1 MYSKQFVVSAVV
13 YFLWFSNAKVC
24 AQTGN
29 TNINS
34 GNGILKSLENFQN
47 SIVATHGV
55 QNISE
60 SGLKFSDNY
69 KKLLSESSSELDIK
83 NDSSE
88 VVDEDDSLTFD
99 GKKNGLKFDDFV
111 PQKELQKSPNDDK
124 KSIDTSFINVF
135 KVPKSK
141 TKKTLST
148 KHSSMKNEPVIN
160 DFNSELLFAVNDENL
175 TSYDTYFH
183 AFTHLYD
190 HNKWDVNTFSID
202 ISKSCLRDMK
212 IYLNDLRLSRDW
224 AVKVCDA
231 SGRYRGAFFF
241 ENSFWVGSKE
251 FCYEINDEHRSEG
264 VPDLQFFVF
273 KFTVKLE
280 PVKHKVSNFIRI

>member
-1 MYSKQFVVSAVV
+1 MDSKQFVVYSVV
-13 YFLWFSNAKVC
+13 CLLWLSNTKVY

-29 TNINS
+29 GNISN
-34 GNGILKSLENFQN
+34 NGILKSLENLQN
-47 SIVATHGV
+47 NIVALKNT
-55 QNISE
+55 SE
-60 SGLKFSDNY
+60 SDNVSGLKFANNY
-69 KKLLSESSSELDIK
+69 KKLLSESTSDLDIQ

-88 VVDEDDSLTFD
+88 VVDEDDELTFD

-111 PQKELQKSPNDDK
+111 SRKELEKSLSDDK
-124 KSIDTSFINVF
+124 KSTETTFVNVF

-175 TSYDTYFH
+175 TSFDTYFH

-190 HNKWDVNTFSID
+190 HNKWNVNTFSID

-224 AVKVCDA
+224 AVKVSDA
-231 SGRYRGAFFF
+231 SGRYRGQFFF
-241 ENSFWVGSKE
+241 ENSFWVGSME
-251 FCYEINDEHRSEG
+251 YCYETLNEYKSDGI
-264 VPDLQFFVF
+264 PQLQFFLF
-273 KFTVKLE
+273 KFIVKLE
-280 PVKHKVSNFIRI
+280 PVSHKVRISIGF